1 VTRLSREDSRSITQE
16 KLRTAALQEFARW
29 GFGGAAID
37 KITESAGFSRGA
49 FYANYKSKEDIL
61 IDVLKAYNN
70 REIQEWRQFLAMP
83 EDIDTV
89 LDYMRE
95 SFTRYLGQA
104 DWGMFVIEAQ
114 LHAKRNKDFAAK
126 YRGYLNEV
134 NESVRLML
142 SALYSRAGV
151 AEPPNFGELAVLL
164 RALVVGLS
172 LDVGDDSD
180 PSNAPDQLM
189 YFLKTILHQ
198 A

>member
-1 VTRLSREDSRSITQE
+1 VTRLSREDSRNITQE

-83 EDIDTV
+83 EDIETV
-89 LDYMRE
+89 LNYMRE

-180 PSNAPDQLM
+180 SSNAPDQLM